1 MSNHRRRETALVWT
15 LAIVLLAV
23 SPAALTDDAGH
34 MWTSKAGLYRVGYK
48 SELEPIEINKIHN
61 WVLHVE
67 TAAGSPVLDAMITI
81 SGGMPAHN
89 HGLPTEPRVTKNMGH
104 GDYLVEGMRFHM
116 AGAWVITVAISAAA
130 GQDTC
135 TIPLEL

>member
-1 MSNHRRRETALVWT
+1 MNVNRRAATPFAWT
-15 LAIVLLAV
+15 LALALLAA
-23 SPAALTDDAGH
+23 SPAAWTDDAGPP
-34 MWTSKAGLYRVGYK
+34 WTCKAGLYRVRYK
-48 SELEPIEINKIHN
+48 SQLEPIEINKMHN

-67 TAAGSPVLDAMITI
+67 TPAGSPVLDADITV

-89 HGLPTEPRVTKNMGH
+89 HGLPTQPRVTDNMGH

-116 AGAWVITVAISAAA
+116 AGDWVVTLAISAAA

-135 TIPLEL
+135 TIPLKL